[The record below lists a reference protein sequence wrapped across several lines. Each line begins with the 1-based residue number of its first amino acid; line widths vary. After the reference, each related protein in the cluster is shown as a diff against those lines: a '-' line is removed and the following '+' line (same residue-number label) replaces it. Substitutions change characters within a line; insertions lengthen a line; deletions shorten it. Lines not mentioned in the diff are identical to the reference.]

1 MPENANRVS
10 SKSITIPK
18 AISPINQKY
27 RPKLTKF
34 FILLV
39 ITKRSRLS
47 SSSLTF
53 DRSGIGNS
61 KSSNTASF
69 LISRQVDKLLVKA
82 EIDNPE
88 IENSVIDSL
97 LYRAKRTKTGKRD
110 RKGRGSLDK

>member
-18 AISPINQKY
+18 AISPTNQKY

-39 ITKRSRLS
+39 TTKKSRLS

-53 DRSGIGNS
+53 DGSGIGDS
-61 KSSNTASF
+61 KSPNTAPS
-69 LISRQVDKLLVKA
+69 LISRQVDKLLVEVK
-82 EIDNPE
+82 IDNPE
-88 IENSVIDSL
+88 IEDSVIDSL
-97 LYRAKRTKTGKRD
+97 LYRAKKTKTGKRG
-110 RKGRGSLDK
+110 RKGKGSLDK